1 MNNKSYQ
8 QKFHEEDFI
17 KDIIPVEHQENFQI
31 KDIMGNNIAE
41 KRYKELNIKYV
52 CI

>member
-1 MNNKSYQ
+1 MNKNSYQ
-8 QKFHEEDFI
+8 YKFHEDDFI
-17 KDIIPVEHQENFQI
+17 KDIITVEHQENFQI

-52 CI
+52 